1 MIWARQTPAEL
12 GSCRALPIPW
22 PARTSH
28 PSLQRSLA
36 DAQPQPFWPQTLP
49 ARDPHAPLERT
60 READL
65 CIVGGGFTGLWAALY
80 AKELEPRRE
89 VVVLEAGR
97 CGSGASVR
105 NGGFLNYSLTHGI
118 ANGMA
123 RFPDELAALERLG
136 TANYDALLSDLGRHR
151 ISAELETTGELD
163 VAVAPHQLA
172 GLSEA
177 QRLFEQ
183 FGQRAELLDAEALQA
198 QIRSPLYLG
207 GLWQRSGAALV
218 NPAKLADGLRGAALR
233 AGVEIHEHSRVRRLR
248 KHGAGVEALTG
259 TGAVRAERLLL
270 ATSAYAPLVPA
281 IGRYVAPVYD
291 YVLVSEPLGPERLAQ
306 LGWTGRQGVG
316 DSGNRFHYYRLTADN
331 RILWGGYDAV
341 YRRGGPV
348 GPEYDQHQATFRRL
362 AANFFTNFP
371 QLEGVRFSHRWGGA
385 IDTCSR
391 FSVFFG
397 RALGGRAVYALG
409 YTGLGVGASRFGART
424 GLDLLDRRTGEVT
437 ALRFVRRRPVPF
449 PPEPL
454 RQAVIGLT
462 SNRLAA
468 ADRSGQRGLW
478 LRTLDRFGVG
488 FDS

>member
-1 MIWARQTPAEL
+1 VQQAF
-12 GSCRALPIPW
+12 
-22 PARTSH
+22 
-28 PSLQRSLA
+28 A
-36 DAQPQPFWPQTLP
+36 DAQAAPYWPQTLP
-49 ARDPHAPLERT
+49 AREPHAPLERT
-60 READL
+60 RETDL

-80 AKELEPRRE
+80 AKELEPQRG

-123 RFPDELAALERLG
+123 RFPGELAALERLG
-136 TANYDALLSDLGRHR
+136 ADNYDALLADLGRYR
-151 ISAELETTGELD
+151 IGAELESTGELD

-172 GLSEA
+172 DLSEA
-177 QRLFEQ
+177 QRLFEE
-183 FGQRAELLDAEALQA
+183 FGQRAELLDADALQA
-198 QIRSPLYLG
+198 QIHSPLYLG

-218 NPAKLADGLRGAALR
+218 NPAKLADGLRRAALQ
-233 AGVEIHEHSRVRRLR
+233 AGVQIHEHSRVRRLR
-248 KHGAGVEALTG
+248 RRGAGVEALTDC
-259 TGAVRAERLLL
+259 GAVRASRLLL

-281 IGRYVAPVYD
+281 VGRYVAPVYD
-291 YVLVSEPLGPERLAQ
+291 YVLVTEPLGEARMKQ
-306 LGWTGRQGVG
+306 IGWSQRQGVG

-331 RILWGGYDAV
+331 RILWGGFDAV
-341 YRRGGPV
+341 YRYGGPV
-348 GPEYDQHQATFRRL
+348 GPEYDEHQPTFTRL

-397 RALGGRAVYALG
+397 RALGGRVVYALG

-424 GLDLLDRRTGEVT
+424 GLDLLDRRSSELT
-437 ALRFVRRRPVPF
+437 ALAFVRRRPVPF

-454 RQAVIGLT
+454 RLAVIGLT

-468 ADRSGQRGLW
+468 ADRSGRRGLW
-478 LRTLDRFGVG
+478 LRTLDRLGLG